1 MKIDHAYCV
10 NLERSKERKVHM
22 SREFERENMDVEFFP
37 AVDGKLLGRDGAYGC
52 AMSHLSIWRDIVAK
66 GYENALI
73 FEDDVTLSSG
83 IQTHLEEIEEPD
95 EWDIIY
101 LYTFGPIYGQRHD
114 SKLFMGK
121 SLSTAGYIVSN
132 RCAKR
137 LHLLEPDDMGCAI
150 DEFIAT
156 KLNLRTYIVNEEL
169 ISGKLNLQ
177 LQSTIGIDLFRVL
190 NGSALSHWFE
200 YFHGLEIVFV
210 LLIFVLL
217 IRWRIQRW

>member
-1 MKIDHAYCV
+1 MKIEHVYCV
-10 NLERSKERKVHM
+10 NLERSTDRKAHM
-22 SREFERENMDVEFFP
+22 TREFERENMDVEFFP
-37 AVDGKLLGRDGAYGC
+37 AIDGKLLGRDGAYGC

-83 IQTHLEEIEEPD
+83 IQIHLEEIEEPG

-101 LYTFGPIYGQRHD
+101 LHTIGPVYGMRHD
-114 SKLFMGK
+114 SKLFTGK

-137 LHLLEPDDMGCAI
+137 LHLLKPDDMGCAI

-156 KLNLRTYIVNEEL
+156 KLSLRTFIVEKPLVN
-169 ISGKLNLQ
+169 GNFDLQ
-177 LQSTIGIDLFRVL
+177 LKSTIGISVLRVL
-190 NGSALSHWFE
+190 NSASFSYWFE
-200 YFHGLEIVFV
+200 YFRGLEVLFIV
-210 LLIFVLL
+210 LIL
-217 IRWRIQRW
+217 ILVKRLW